1 MDEHAPEAA
10 AFGSDIVGATTA
22 IMQPWRPPQVS
33 VAIRDQHG
41 LPPEAGSHCL
51 PKIPPPEARVPW

>member
-10 AFGSDIVGATTA
+10 AFGSDIVGATTV
-22 IMQPWRPPQVS
+22 IRQPWRPPHALVP
-33 VAIRDQHG
+33 VTIRDQHG

-51 PKIPPPEARVPW
+51 PPPEAHVPW